1 MRMAKIEF
9 LYFDLGNVI
18 LPFNHEIAYTR
29 IAAKYDVPS
38 SAVSEWVFNSGL
50 QRAFENGE
58 VDRETFCDRLS
69 ELSGVNL
76 DHDFLLNAISDI
88 FSLNRRLIPLISQLR
103 AVNFPMGILSNTCI
117 AHWEFALAR
126 FPALGQLFSQYVLSY
141 EIGSMKP
148 AALIYERAIAIAD
161 VEPSRCFFVDDR
173 MENVEGALAAGWDA
187 VLYQSVEQLTCE
199 LRIRGMEFNY

>member
-1 MRMAKIEF
+1 MAKIEF

-18 LPFNHEIAYTR
+18 LPFNHEIACMR
-29 IAAKYDVPS
+29 IAAEYDVPS
-38 SAVSEWVFNSGL
+38 SAVSEWVFDSGL
-50 QRAFENGE
+50 QRAFESGE
-58 VDRETFCDRLS
+58 FTPETFCNRLS
-69 ELSGVNL
+69 ELSGVKL
-76 DHDFLLNAISDI
+76 DHDFLMNAISDI

-126 FPALGQLFSQYVLSY
+126 FPILGQLFSEYVLSY

-148 AALIYERAIAIAD
+148 AALIYERAISIAA